1 MQRAGLF
8 EKAQHVRAQ
17 GERILAEM
25 AQREFGAGDEA

>member
-1 MQRAGLF
+1 VQRAGLF

-25 AQREFGAGDEA
+25 AQRTFGASDKA